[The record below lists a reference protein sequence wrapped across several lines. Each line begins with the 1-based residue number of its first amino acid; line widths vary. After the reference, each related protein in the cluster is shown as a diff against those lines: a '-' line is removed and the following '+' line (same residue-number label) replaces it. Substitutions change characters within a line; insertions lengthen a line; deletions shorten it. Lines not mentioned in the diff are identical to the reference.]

1 MRVLCLSS
9 SLRPGNRTSVVTR
22 AVADAIGRAGHEIDW
37 LELADV
43 ALEFC
48 DARPLEQY
56 GESMRSAAARVEKA
70 DAYVIG
76 MPVYCYSVPG
86 VLKNFLDVTVGGME
100 GKPFALVAVA
110 GGERS
115 YLACADLQRIL
126 MYEAALVPFPRVVY
140 ASEKHFDGR
149 TPNAETLGRLEAL
162 GRDFAAWCPTAR
174 MSQ

>member
-9 SLRPGNRTSVVTR
+9 SLRPGNRTSAVTR
-22 AVADAIGRAGHEIDW
+22 IVADAVLRAGHPVDW

-48 DARPLEQY
+48 DARPLEEY
-56 GESMRSAAARVEKA
+56 GEGMRAAAARVARA

-86 VLKNFLDVTVGGME
+86 VLKNFIDVAAAGMA
-100 GKPFALVAVA
+100 GKPFAVVAVA

-126 MYEAALVPFPRVVY
+126 QFEVSGVAFPRVVY
-140 ASEKHFDGR
+140 ASDRHFDGR
-149 TPNAETLGRLEAL
+149 APSPDTVAKLDAL
-162 GRDFAAWCPTAR
+162 GTDFAAWLPTAR
-174 MSQ
+174 VGD